1 MPPQH
6 THVRRIDRSCARRGV
21 TEQMDPFVATI
32 VKQGV
37 VVGLGVGALA
47 FMVFYMIKMMSL
59 QHALTL
65 NLVPPP
71 LQ

>member
-1 MPPQH
+1 MN
-6 THVRRIDRSCARRGV
+6 
-21 TEQMDPFVATI
+21 PFVATI

-37 VVGLGVGALA
+37 VVGVGVGALA
-47 FMVFYMIKMMSL
+47 FMAFYMIKMMSL